1 MNNITVSTAWLVEH
15 LDDTNFILLDAS
27 MEVVLGKEPLVYE
40 QFRCIPNAINMQL
53 EQDFFDHHSSMSHAM
68 PTVDL
73 FTQSAQQ
80 LGINQD
86 SVVVIYDNQG
96 MYSAPR
102 AWWTFKTMG
111 FDKVY
116 ILDGGLPQWM
126 AENLPTADQYITP
139 IKLGNVT
146 ATPQNGGVCNS
157 HMVLCT
163 FDKQGVTIIDA
174 RAEGRFNG
182 LAPEPRAGVRSGHI
196 PGSVNLPFAN
206 VLDGYRLKSP
216 MALSALFKQTINDDA
231 EQLIF
236 SCGSGITACILLVA
250 AKVSGAKNVL
260 LYDGSWAEWGASE
273 TLPITRLKP

>member
-1 MNNITVSTAWLVEH
+1 
-15 LDDTNFILLDAS
+15 
-27 MEVVLGKEPLVYE
+27 
-40 QFRCIPNAINMQL
+40 
-53 EQDFFDHHSSMSHAM
+53 M